1 MVNLQMEDKLMPRRG
16 DNIYKRKDN
25 RWEGRYPVG
34 YNSDGRTKYRSVYGK
49 TYGEVKDKLLQA
61 QQKSVLSVKT
71 SNLTIKVLFDEW
83 ILKISS
89 STKESTLAN
98 YRMKISKHLLPY
110 FGGMRYDLLTASLVY
125 DFIHMKLKSGLSA
138 KYISDILIVFKSMAK
153 YVSREYGYHNPLV
166 NVTLPK
172 SGSKSD
178 VKILESDEQK
188 RLIEYLT
195 CNMNRTSLGIF
206 ISLYTGLRIGELCG
220 LKWSDIDLKKRILTV
235 RRTIQRISN
244 INKSGTKLVV
254 TAPKSATS
262 ARNIPIPSFLIDML
276 KKYQSEKDTFVIS
289 GTSRPV
295 EPRTMQYR
303 FASVLKRAH
312 LPSVHFHSLRHLFAT
327 NCIKI
332 GFDVK
337 SLSEILGHSSV
348 EITLNRYVHSSFEQK
363 RICMEKLKIAI

>member
-1 MVNLQMEDKLMPRRG
+1 MPRRG

-34 YNSDGRTKYRSVYGK
+34 YNADGKTKYRSVYGK
-49 TYGEVKDKLLQA
+49 TYTEVKEKLMQI
-61 QQKSVLSVKT
+61 QKKCT
-71 SNLTIKVLFDEW
+71 TEIKHTNLTVKVLFDEW

-89 STKESTLAN
+89 HTKESTLAN
-98 YRMKISKHLLPY
+98 YRMKINKHLLPY

-125 DFIHMKLKSGLSA
+125 DFIQKKLKAGLSP
-138 KYISDILIVFKSMAK
+138 KYVADILIVFKSMTR
-153 YVSREYGYHNPLV
+153 YVSREHGYHNPLV
-166 NVTLPK
+166 NVALPK
-172 SGSKSD
+172 GGEKSA
-178 VKILESDEQK
+178 VKILESDEQH
-188 RLIEYLT
+188 RLTTYLT
-195 CNMNRTSLGIF
+195 RNMDKTSLGIF

-220 LKWSDIDLKKRILTV
+220 LKWGDIDLKKRILIV
-235 RRTIQRISN
+235 RRTVQRIGNSDEN
-244 INKSGTKLVV
+244 GTKLVI

-262 ARNIPIPSFLIDML
+262 ARSIPIPNCLINML
-276 KKYQSEKDTFVIS
+276 EKYQSGKDSFVLS
-289 GTSRPV
+289 GTSKPV

-303 FASVLKRAH
+303 FASILKKVN

-363 RICMEKLKIAI
+363 RICMEKLSMVV